1 MTEPASSAA
10 PAPGE
15 PPADG
20 VAGLLRSWKA
30 DALSGFLVFLIALPL
45 CLGISI
51 ASGFPPFAGVMTAVI
66 GGLVV
71 TLMMGSPATI
81 KGPAAGLIVIAVG
94 AVEELGR
101 GDAARGYRLAIAVVV
116 ASGLLQIVFGLMRAG
131 RLGDFFPAAAVH
143 GMLAAIG
150 VIIAAKQVHVAL
162 GVKPQAKDPLGLL
175 VEIPRSVIH
184 ANAPVATIGLV
195 SLAIMFVWPHF
206 KTAWAKRIPAQLVV
220 LAVAVPLGLYF
231 GLDSSHDERVLGFHE
246 QHVGPEFLVKVPEQ
260 LSSIVTF
267 PDFSEL
273 LSATSLKYVM
283 MFALVGSLES
293 ILSSKAIDSL
303 DPWRRKSKLDKDLI
317 AVGVGNTLA
326 GLVGGLPMISEIVRS
341 SANLQNGGRTRW
353 ANFFHGAFL
362 LGCVALMPGV
372 VHRIPLAALAAM
384 LVFTGYRLAAPKEFV
399 SMYRVGRD
407 QLTIFVATILATLA
421 TDLLVGVAVGV
432 GVKLVF
438 HLARGVKLA
447 HVARSSH
454 ELSKDGDRWTLKV
467 RNAALFTNYLSL
479 RSHLERVPVT
489 ERLVVD
495 LRETYFVDHTVLAH
509 LEALRAERASG
520 GGALEIRG
528 LDAHRAAS
536 PHPHAVRVR
545 AAATSEVG

>member
-1 MTEPASSAA
+1 MTEAAPSAA
-10 PAPGE
+10 TTPGE
-15 PPADG
+15 PPRDG
-20 VAGLLRSWKA
+20 LAGLSRCWKEDGLA
-30 DALSGFLVFLIALPL
+30 GFLVFLIALPL

-71 TLMMGSPATI
+71 TLIMGAPVTI

-101 GDAARGYRLAIAVVV
+101 GDAARGYRLALAVVV
-116 ASGLLQIVFGLMRAG
+116 LSGLLQIGFGLLRAG
-131 RLGDFFPAAAVH
+131 KLGDFFPAAAVH

-162 GVKPQAKDPLGLL
+162 GVKPQARGPLGML
-175 VEIPRSVIH
+175 VEIPRSVLH

-195 SLAIMFVWPHF
+195 SLAIMFVWPLF
-206 KTAWAKRIPAQLVV
+206 KSTWAKKVPAQLVV
-220 LAVAVPLGLYF
+220 LAVAVPLGIHF
-231 GLDSSHDERVLGFHE
+231 GLDASHDERVLGFHE
-246 QHVGPEFLVKVPEQ
+246 QHVGPEFLVKVPEE
-260 LSSIVTF
+260 LASIVTF

-273 LSATSLKYVM
+273 FSATSLKYVM

-303 DPWRRKSKLDKDLI
+303 DPWRRKSKLDQDLV
-317 AVGVGNTLA
+317 AVGVGNALA

-341 SANLQNGGRTRW
+341 SANVQNGGRTRW

-384 LVFTGYRLAAPKEFV
+384 LVYTGYRLASPREFV
-399 SMYRVGRD
+399 HAYRVGRD
-407 QLTIFVATILATLA
+407 QLAIFVATILATLA

-432 GVKLVF
+432 GVKLAF

-454 ELSKDGDRWTLKV
+454 ELSKDGAGWVLRIK
-467 RNAALFTNYLSL
+467 NAALFTNYLSL
-479 RSHLERVPVT
+479 RPHLERVPVS
-489 ERLVVD
+489 EPLVVD

-520 GGALEIRG
+520 GGVLEIRG

-536 PHPHAVRVR
+536 SHPHAVRVR
-545 AAATSEVG
+545 AVATPEVG